1 MNYEERL
8 KHTLKLAET
17 RFGQRVDND
26 RIPSITFHPGPAQ
39 VFFVSQSRVAVRLS
53 LACQFDYLLGCY
65 QLAHETIHLLSP
77 VDGGR
82 VTALEEGLATLFSH
96 DYLREN
102 IDIDWSPPT
111 DRRYAQAML
120 LAERFLGPRPDAIL
134 RLREQEPVIS
144 SITADLIHQ
153 AYPEVPMSLCLPLG
167 SPFCTLHNA

>member
-8 KHTLKLAET
+8 RHTLKLAQM
-17 RFGQRVDND
+17 RFGPRVYND
-26 RIPSITFHPGPAQ
+26 TNLSITFHAGPAQ
-39 VFFVSQSRVAVRLS
+39 VFFPSHSEVAVRLS
-53 LACQFDYLLGCY
+53 RACEFDYLLGCY

-77 VDGGR
+77 VGGDR

-111 DRRYAQAML
+111 DRRYAEAMV
-120 LAERFLGPRPDAIL
+120 LAQRFLGPRPDAIL

-144 SITADLIHQ
+144 SITADLIHE

-167 SPFCTLHNA
+167 SPFCMLQNA